1 MKQKLLAIIGVLVLA
16 TLAIAGCGGSDS
28 LNVVGSTSVQPIVE
42 MLAEAYQKDNPGV
55 SINVQG
61 GGSSAGIKAVTDG
74 TAEIGTSSR
83 LLKPG
88 EQKND
93 LKVVEIAI
101 DGIAIITHPGNPV
114 QNLTLGQLQSIYSG
128 KITNWSQVGGPNQK
142 IVIVNREEGSGTRGA
157 FTELVMGAEKSS
169 PKTLVQG
176 STGAVRQAVSGNP
189 DAIGY
194 ISLDAVDASVEALSI
209 NGVACNHETVQTKK
223 YPIIR
228 PFLFIYPQ
236 KAAEPIE
243 KFVQYVLGEGQQ
255 IVAQQGLVPIS
266 VK

>member
-1 MKQKLLAIIGVLVLA
+1 MKQKLLATIGVLVLA
-16 TLAIAGCGGSDS
+16 TLAIAGCGTSDRM
-28 LNVVGSTSVQPIVE
+28 NIVGSTSVQPIAE
-42 MLAEAYQKDNPGV
+42 MLAEEYQKNNPGV

-74 TAEIGTSSR
+74 TAELGTSSR

-88 EQKND
+88 EQKSD

-114 QNLTLGQLQSIYSG
+114 QNLTLEQLQAIYSG
-128 KITNWSQVGGPNQK
+128 KMTNWSQVGGPSK
-142 IVIVNREEGSGTRGA
+142 DIVIINREEGSGTRGA

-194 ISLDAVDASVEALSI
+194 ISLDAVNASIKTLQI
-209 NGVACNHETVQTKK
+209 NGVACNHDTVQTKK

-243 KFVQYVLGEGQQ
+243 KFVQYVLEEGQR
-255 IVAQQGLVPIS
+255 IVAQQGLVP